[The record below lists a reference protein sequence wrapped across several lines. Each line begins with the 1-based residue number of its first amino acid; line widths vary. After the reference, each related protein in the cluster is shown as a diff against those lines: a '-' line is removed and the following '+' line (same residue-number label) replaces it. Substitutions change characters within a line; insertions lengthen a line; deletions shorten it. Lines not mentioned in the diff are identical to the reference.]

1 MHHEAG
7 KGDKQRPTDKDAF
20 DKGFDAIFGVK
31 KPTRGSFVYCKK
43 KGELIPKEEYYGS
56 SEVNA
61 PMIQADIAGYKSMVT
76 GEWIGSRSTHR
87 QHLKEHRLVE
97 IGNEVKAHTTKQAP
111 KVDREQ
117 IRRDIHTSMQR
128 LGY

>member
-31 KPTRGSFVYCKK
+31 KPTRGSFVYCKE

-117 IRRDIHTSMQR
+117 LRRDIHTSMQK

>member
-7 KGDKQRPTDKDAF
+7 KGSATRPTDKDAF

-31 KPTRGSFVYCKK
+31 KPTRGSFVYCKE

-61 PMIQADIAGYKSMVT
+61 PMVQADIAGYKSMVT

-97 IGNEVKAHTTKQAP
+97 IGTETKAHLTKQAP
-111 KVDREQ
+111 KVDRES
-117 IRRDIHTSMQR
+117 IKRDIHHAMQR

>member
-31 KPTRGSFVYCKK
+31 KPTRGSFVYCKE

-61 PMIQADIAGYKSMVT
+61 PMVQADIAGYKSMVT

-117 IRRDIHTSMQR
+117 LRRDIHTSMQK